1 MGALSVTGL
10 KTGTTSLDITAGTVT
25 KSVPVRVH
33 PAGLFPIMDSQLP
46 TTIFGITFSQ
56 GALPGSIHVKGTSTA
71 WAQIEANITLEAGT
85 YTLACTNG
93 NAWTYGVRL
102 QISDKEDAP
111 NSAPSD
117 GAPKTAA
124 LEAGTYKAAVFVAGN
139 QTVDVDLT
147 PTLVK
152 TN

>member
-25 KSVPVRVH
+25 KSVPVRVA
-33 PAGLFPIMDSQLP
+33 PAGLFPIMDNQLP
-46 TTIFGITFSQ
+46 TTVNGITFSQ

-71 WAQIEANITLEAGT
+71 WTQIEADVTLEAGT

-93 NAWTYGVRL
+93 KGWTYGVRMRITGGDDSI
-102 QISDKEDAP
+102 ISG
-111 NSAPSD
+111 PSD
-117 GAPKTAA
+117 GAPKTGK
-124 LEAGTYKAAVFVAGN
+124 LEAGAYDVNVFVAN
-139 QTVDVDLT
+139 KQTVDVDLT

-152 TN
+152 TK

>member
-25 KSVPVRVH
+25 QSVPVRVA

-46 TTIFGITFSQ
+46 TTRAGITFSQ

-71 WAQIEANITLEAGT
+71 WARIETDVTLEAGT

-102 QISDKEDAP
+102 ITNAGKDTE

-117 GAPKTAA
+117 GAPKTAT
-124 LEAGTYKAAVFVAGN
+124 LEAGTYKVNVFVKSGE
-139 QTVDVDLT
+139 TVDVELT

-152 TN
+152 TK

>member
-25 KSVPVRVH
+25 KSVPVRVA

-46 TTIFGITFSQ
+46 TTRFGITFSQ

-71 WAQIEANITLEAGT
+71 WAQIEADVTLTAGT
-85 YTLACTNG
+85 YTLACTNS

-102 QISDKEDAP
+102 TLSDDEDAP
-111 NSAPSD
+111 NSVPSD

-124 LEAGTYKAAVFVAGN
+124 LKAGTYKTQVFVSN
-139 QTVDVDLT
+139 KQTVDMDLT